1 MSTHLL
7 KVKEDK
13 SAFLSRSGNLDL
25 GFSTSVLLTFWV
37 GKFFVVEAVL

>member
-7 KVKEDK
+7 KIEEDK
-13 SAFLSRSGNLDL
+13 SAFLSRSGNLNL